1 MLIKWKV
8 FYVLIDCFLVI
19 FEKCYKLRF
28 RLYDNFIVGS
38 YVKVKVIEMKEKG
51 NVVFKNREYE
61 EVLIF
66 YNRVI
71 FMMKGYENLIREVV
85 IVLINRFIVYF
96 NLYSVI
102 EVLEDVEEVVRCDL
116 IWMKVC

>member
-1 MLIKWKV
+1 
-8 FYVLIDCFLVI
+8 
-19 FEKCYKLRF
+19 
-28 RLYDNFIVGS
+28 
-38 YVKVKVIEMKEKG
+38 
-51 NVVFKNREYE
+51 
-61 EVLIF
+61 
-66 YNRVI
+66 
-71 FMMKGYENLIREVV
+71 MMKGYENLIREVV